1 MEGTIMAV
9 DFEKLVK
16 NMIMPLVVN
25 PDDVLVK
32 IISEDDDVI
41 IIQLLVQESDL
52 GRVIGKGGRI
62 ANAMRTIVYA
72 GASKEGKRVQLNIDA
87 F

>member
-1 MEGTIMAV
+1 MAV
-9 DFEKLVK
+9 DFEKLIK

-32 IISEDDDVI
+32 ILSADDDTI
-41 IIQLLVQESDL
+41 TIQLLVNEADL
-52 GRVIGKGGRI
+52 GRVIGKGGKI
-62 ANAMRTIVYA
+62 ASAMRTIVYA
-72 GASKEGKRVQLNIDA
+72 GASKEGKHVQIDIDS

>member
-1 MEGTIMAV
+1 MAV
-9 DFEKLVK
+9 DFEKLIK

-25 PDDVLVK
+25 PDDVMVK
-32 IISEDDDVI
+32 VLSTDGDTI
-41 IIQLLVQESDL
+41 IIQLLVNEADL

-72 GASKEGKRVQLNIDA
+72 GASKEGKRVQIDIDA

>member
-1 MEGTIMAV
+1 MAV
-9 DFEKLVK
+9 DFEKLIK
-16 NMIMPLVVN
+16 NMIVPLVVN

-32 IISEDDDVI
+32 I
-41 IIQLLVQESDL
+41 L
-52 GRVIGKGGRI
+52 GGKI

-72 GASKEGKRVQLNIDA
+72 GASKENKRVHIDIDA

>member
-1 MEGTIMAV
+1 MAV
-9 DFEKLVK
+9 DFEKLIK

-32 IISEDDDVI
+32 ILFNDENTVN
-41 IIQLLVQESDL
+41 IQLLVNEADL
-52 GRVIGKGGRI
+52 GRVIGKGGKI
-62 ANAMRTIVYA
+62 ASAMRTIVYA
-72 GASKEGKRVQLNIDA
+72 GASKEGKRVQIDIDS

>member
-1 MEGTIMAV
+1 MAV
-9 DFEKLVK
+9 DFEKLIK

-32 IISEDDDVI
+32 ILFDDENTVN
-41 IIQLLVQESDL
+41 IQLLVNEADL
-52 GRVIGKGGRI
+52 GRVIGKGGKI
-62 ANAMRTIVYA
+62 ASAMRTIVYA
-72 GASKEGKRVQLNIDA
+72 GASKEGKRVQIDIDS

>member
-1 MEGTIMAV
+1 MAINY
-9 DFEKLVK
+9 ENLIK
-16 NMIMPLVVN
+16 NIVTPLVVH

-32 IISEDDDVI
+32 TLSEDETIVI
-41 IIQLLVQESDL
+41 QVLVNEEDL

-62 ANAMRTIVYA
+62 ASAIRTIVYA
-72 GASKEGKRVQLNIDA
+72 GASKEGKHVRIDIDA

>member
-1 MEGTIMAV
+1 MAV
-9 DFEKLVK
+9 DFEKLIK

-32 IISEDDDVI
+32 ILSTDDDTI
-41 IIQLLVQESDL
+41 TIQLLVNEADL
-52 GRVIGKGGRI
+52 GRVIGKGGKI
-62 ANAMRTIVYA
+62 ASAMRTIVYA
-72 GASKEGKRVQLNIDA
+72 GASKEGKRVQIDIDS

>member
-1 MEGTIMAV
+1 MAV
-9 DFEKLVK
+9 DFEKLIK

-32 IISEDDDVI
+32 ILSTDDNTI
-41 IIQLLVQESDL
+41 TIQLLVNEADL
-52 GRVIGKGGRI
+52 GRVIGKGGKI
-62 ANAMRTIVYA
+62 ASAMRTIVYA
-72 GASKEGKRVQLNIDA
+72 GASKEGKRVQIDIDS

>member
-1 MEGTIMAV
+1 MAV
-9 DFEKLVK
+9 DFEKLIK

-32 IISEDDDVI
+32 ILSTEDDTI
-41 IIQLLVQESDL
+41 TIQLLVNEADL
-52 GRVIGKGGRI
+52 GRVIGKGGKI
-62 ANAMRTIVYA
+62 ASAMRTIVYA
-72 GASKEGKRVQLNIDA
+72 GASKEGKRVNIDIDS

>member
-1 MEGTIMAV
+1 MAV
-9 DFEKLVK
+9 DFEKLIK

-32 IISEDDDVI
+32 ILSSDEETIT
-41 IIQLLVQESDL
+41 IQLLVNEADL
-52 GRVIGKGGRI
+52 GRVIGKGGKI
-62 ANAMRTIVYA
+62 ASAMRTIVYA
-72 GASKEGKRVQLNIDA
+72 GASKEGKRVHIDIDS

>member
-1 MEGTIMAV
+1 MAV
-9 DFEKLVK
+9 DFEKMVK

-25 PDDVLVK
+25 PEDVLVK
-32 IISEDDDVI
+32 IISDDDDVI
-41 IIQLLVQESDL
+41 IIQLLVKESDL

>member
-1 MEGTIMAV
+1 MEGTTMAV

>member
-1 MEGTIMAV
+1 MAV
-9 DFEKLVK
+9 DFEQLIK
-16 NMIMPLVVN
+16 NMIVPLVVN

-32 IISEDDDVI
+32 ILSTDDNTI
-41 IIQLLVQESDL
+41 TIQLLVNEADL
-52 GRVIGKGGRI
+52 GRVIGKGGKI

-72 GASKEGKRVQLNIDA
+72 GASKENKRVHIDIDA

>member
-1 MEGTIMAV
+1 MAINY
-9 DFEKLVK
+9 ENLIK
-16 NMIMPLVVN
+16 NIVTPLVVH

-32 IISEDDDVI
+32 TLSEDETIVI
-41 IIQLLVQESDL
+41 QVLVNEEDL

-62 ANAMRTIVYA
+62 AGAIRTIVYA
-72 GASKEGKRVQLNIDA
+72 GASKEGKHVRIDIDA